1 MVDRRIWNIAFR
13 TAHIVAAA
21 GLFGGHVFEVP
32 AEQLLWWLYVTI
44 FTGSVLMLL
53 EAYPNLSWCYQPRG
67 ACVLVKLGLLIAIP
81 WFWDYRVP
89 ILIVVLIIASVGSHM
104 PRRYRHYSLMHRRE
118 LLPARNGN
126 GSPNG
131 NPF

>member
-1 MVDRRIWNIAFR
+1 MADSRLWNIAVR

-21 GLFGGHVFEVP
+21 GLFGGHVFGVH
-32 AEQLLWWLYVTI
+32 AEQLLWWLYATI
-44 FTGSVLMLL
+44 FTGAVLMLL

-67 ACVLVKLGLLIAIP
+67 ACVLVKLILLMTIP

-89 ILIVVLIIASVGSHM
+89 ILVAVLIIASVGSHM

-118 LLPARNGN
+118 LLPERNLN
-126 GSPNG
+126 GR
-131 NPF
+131 